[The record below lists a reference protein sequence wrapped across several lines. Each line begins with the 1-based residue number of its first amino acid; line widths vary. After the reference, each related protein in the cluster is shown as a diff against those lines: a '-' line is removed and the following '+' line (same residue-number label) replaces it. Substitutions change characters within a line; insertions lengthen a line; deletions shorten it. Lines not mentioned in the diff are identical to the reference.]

1 MFIQNINCSDKLFKF
16 LLLNITFESKIKN
29 LYNKVKM
36 FNIYK
41 YIRTHFGFIT
51 VIFYF
56 TLATLLIVYLFPKQG
71 KFRYEFQKGRPWMH
85 EDLQAPF
92 DFPIYKSQLEL
103 AREKDSVLRDFKPY
117 YNYEETVFS
126 VQGEKFREEF
136 GNMWKEY
143 SLSEFKIPN
152 EQTYYNSER
161 YRTIRD
167 LESYFEDYILN
178 LLNQVYQKGIIDI
191 STNED
196 ISSDGVSAVMVVRK
210 NIAEQVFID
219 AIFTPKSAYEYLKK
233 DIDEQLISNKS
244 PYTKRYRQLFEDF
257 DINNFIQVNVSYDQE
272 KSKTVRNSLLNEI
285 SLYRDKIQEGQRI
298 ISRGELVTSD
308 KYQIL
313 ESLRIEYE
321 QQLGFLAS
329 QLVKVGKFILVFA
342 ALFVIFLFLY
352 NLRREILQ
360 DSLKTLFILML
371 VILTVFVASA
381 TVKSDRINI
390 YVIPFAILPIILR
403 TFYDERLALFIHFI
417 ITILIG
423 FFAPNSF
430 EFVFLTFIA
439 GIIAVFSLTNFNR
452 RSRIVYTAMLIF
464 LTYGFVYLGISIVQ
478 EGNVKE
484 IDYNN
489 FAWFGLNS
497 FLILL
502 SFPLIFV
509 FEKIFGF
516 LSDATL
522 MELADTNQPLLREL
536 AEKAP
541 GTFQH
546 SLQVANLAEDAIYRI
561 GGNPLLVRTGAL
573 YHDIGKMV
581 NPIYFIENQTSD
593 INPHDRLSF
602 EESAKVIID
611 HVAKGVEIAKKHN
624 LPQPVIEF
632 IRTHH
637 GTSTVHYFYR
647 SYIKKYPE
655 EEVDV
660 RKFSYPGPKP
670 FSKETAVLMMADSVE
685 AASRSL
691 REVNI
696 QSLESLVDGII
707 DSQVIEE
714 QFNNAD
720 ITFKDITTIKDVF
733 KKRLKNIYH
742 VRISYPT

>member
-1 MFIQNINCSDKLFKF
+1 
-16 LLLNITFESKIKN
+16 
-29 LYNKVKM
+29 
-36 FNIYK
+36 
-41 YIRTHFGFIT
+41 
-51 VIFYF
+51 
-56 TLATLLIVYLFPKQG
+56 
-71 KFRYEFQKGRPWMH
+71 MH

-103 AREKDSVLRDFKPY
+103 NREKDSILRDFKPY
-117 YNYEETVFS
+117 YNFEESVFS
-126 VQGEKFREEF
+126 EQGEKFREIF
-136 GNMWKEY
+136 GNMWKDY
-143 SLSEFKIPN
+143 SLSEFRIPN
-152 EQTYYNSER
+152 EQVYFDHSR
-161 YRTIRD
+161 YRTIRN
-167 LESYFEDYILN
+167 LESFFGDFILN
-178 LLNQVYQKGIIDI
+178 LLDQTYQKGIIDI
-191 STNED
+191 SENED
-196 ISSDGVSAVMVVRK
+196 ISSERLSAVMVVRK
-210 NIAEQVFID
+210 NIAEQVFTD
-219 AIFTPKSAYEYLKK
+219 DIFTPKSAYEFLNNN
-233 DIDEQLISNKS
+233 INEELISNKS
-244 PYTKRYRQLFEDF
+244 PYIKRFREFFEDF
-257 DINNFIQVNVSYDQE
+257 DINNFIEVNVFYDQE
-272 KSKTVRNSLLNEI
+272 KSGAAKNSLLNEI

-298 ISRGELVTSD
+298 ISRGELITSD

-313 ESLRIEYE
+313 ESLRIEFE
-321 QQLGFLAS
+321 QQLGFIAS

-352 NLRREILQ
+352 NLRHEILQ

-381 TVKSDRINI
+381 TVRSDRISM
-390 YVIPFAILPIILR
+390 YVIPFTILPIILR

-417 ITILIG
+417 ITILVG

-464 LTYGFVYLGISIVQ
+464 ITYGFVYLGISIVQ
-478 EGNVKE
+478 EGNVQE

-581 NPIYFIENQTSD
+581 NPIYFIENQASD

-660 RKFSYPGPKP
+660 KKFSYPGPKP

-691 REVNI
+691 KEVTI
-696 QSLESLVDGII
+696 PSLENLVDGII
-707 DSQVIEE
+707 DSQLIEE

>member
-1 MFIQNINCSDKLFKF
+1 M
-16 LLLNITFESKIKN
+16 LNIF
-29 LYNKVKM
+29 
-36 FNIYK
+36 K
-41 YIRTHFGFIT
+41 YIRSHLKLIL
-51 VIFYF
+51 VILYF
-56 TLATLLIVYLFPKQG
+56 ALATLLIANLFPKQG
-71 KFRYEFQKGRPWMH
+71 KFRFEFQKGRPWMH

-92 DFPIYKSQLEL
+92 DFPIYRSQLEL
-103 AREKDSVLRDFKPY
+103 AREKDSVLSDFKPY
-117 YNYEETVFS
+117 YNYEEAVFS
-126 VQGEKFREEF
+126 EQGKRFREVF
-136 GNMWKEY
+136 GSMWREY
-143 SLSEFKIPN
+143 SLSEFRIPN
-152 EQTYYNSER
+152 EQIYFNNSR
-161 YRTIRD
+161 YKELRN
-167 LESYFEDYILN
+167 LELYFEEYILN
-178 LLNQVYQKGIIDI
+178 QLDQVYQKGIIDI
-191 STNED
+191 SANEY
-196 ISSDGVSAVMVVRK
+196 ISPGGLSAVMVVRK
-210 NIAEQVFID
+210 NIAEQVIID
-219 AIFTPKSAYEYLKK
+219 AIFTPKSAYEYMNKN
-233 DIDEQLISNKS
+233 IDEELLRNTS
-244 PYTKRYRQLFEDF
+244 PFTKRYRQFFKNF
-257 DINNFIQVNVSYDQE
+257 DINNFLKVNVFYDQE
-272 KSKTVRNSLLNEI
+272 KSKTISSSLFNEI

-321 QQLGFLAS
+321 HQLGFIAS
-329 QLVKVGKFILVFA
+329 QLVRVGRFILVFA

-352 NLRREILQ
+352 NLRYEILGS
-360 DSLKTLFILML
+360 SLKTLFILML
-371 VILTVFVASA
+371 VILMVFVASA
-381 TVKSDRINI
+381 IVSSGRISI

-417 ITILIG
+417 TTILVG

-452 RSRIVYTAMLIF
+452 RSRIVYTAMLVF

-484 IDYNN
+484 IDYSN

-502 SFPLIFV
+502 SFPLIFI
-509 FEKIFGF
+509 FEKLFGF

-573 YHDIGKMV
+573 YHDIGKIV
-581 NPIYFIENQTSD
+581 NPIYFIENQASD
-593 INPHDRLSF
+593 INPHDKLAF
-602 EESAKVIID
+602 EESAKVIIN
-611 HVAKGVEIAKKHN
+611 HVEKGVEIARKHN
-624 LPQPVIEF
+624 LPQPVIDF

-655 EEVDV
+655 ESVDIK
-660 RKFSYPGPKP
+660 KFSYAGPKP

-691 REVNI
+691 KDMNI
-696 QSLESLVDGII
+696 QSLENMVDGII
-707 DSQVIEE
+707 DSQLIEE

-720 ITFKDITTIKDVF
+720 ITFKDITTIKEVF
-733 KKRLKNIYH
+733 RRRLTNIYH
-742 VRISYPT
+742 VRISYPA

>member
-1 MFIQNINCSDKLFKF
+1 ML
-16 LLLNITFESKIKN
+16 
-29 LYNKVKM
+29 
-36 FNIYK
+36 NIYK
-41 YIRTHFGFIT
+41 YIRKHFRFIT
-51 VIFYF
+51 VILYF
-56 TLATLLIVYLFPKQG
+56 ALASLLIVYLFPKQG

-103 AREKDSVLRDFKPY
+103 NREKDSILRDFKPY
-117 YNYEETVFS
+117 YNFEESVFS
-126 VQGEKFREEF
+126 EQGEKFREIF
-136 GNMWKEY
+136 GNMWKDY
-143 SLSEFKIPN
+143 SLSEFRIPN
-152 EQTYYNSER
+152 EQVYFDHSR
-161 YRTIRD
+161 YRAIRN
-167 LESYFEDYILN
+167 LESFFGDYILN
-178 LLNQVYQKGIIDI
+178 LLDLTYQKGIIDI
-191 STNED
+191 SENED
-196 ISSDGVSAVMVVRK
+196 ISSEGLSAVMVVRK
-210 NIAEQVFID
+210 NIAEQVFTD
-219 AIFTPKSAYEYLKK
+219 DIFTPKSAYEFLNNN
-233 DIDEQLISNKS
+233 INEELISNKS
-244 PYTKRYRQLFEDF
+244 PYIKRFREFFEDF
-257 DINNFIQVNVSYDQE
+257 DINNFIEVNVFYDQE
-272 KSKTVRNSLLNEI
+272 KSGAARNSLLNEI

-298 ISRGELVTSD
+298 ISRGELITSD
-308 KYQIL
+308 KYQVL
-313 ESLRIEYE
+313 ESLRIEFE
-321 QQLGFLAS
+321 QQLGFIAS

-352 NLRREILQ
+352 NLRHEILQ

-381 TVKSDRINI
+381 TVRSDRISM
-390 YVIPFAILPIILR
+390 YVIPFTILPIILR

-417 ITILIG
+417 ITILVG

-464 LTYGFVYLGISIVQ
+464 ITYGFVYLGISIVQ
-478 EGNVKE
+478 EGNVKD

-581 NPIYFIENQTSD
+581 NPIYFIENQASD

-655 EEVDV
+655 EDVDIK
-660 RKFSYPGPKP
+660 KFSYPGPKP

-691 REVNI
+691 REVTN
-696 QSLESLVDGII
+696 QSLENLVDGII
-707 DSQVIEE
+707 DSQLIEE

>member
-1 MFIQNINCSDKLFKF
+1 
-16 LLLNITFESKIKN
+16 
-29 LYNKVKM
+29 M
-36 FNIYK
+36 FNIFK
-41 YIRTHFGFIT
+41 YIRTHLRFII
-51 VIFYF
+51 VILYF
-56 TLATLLIVYLFPKQG
+56 TLAAILIVYLFPKQG

-92 DFPIYKSQLEL
+92 DFPIYKSQMEL
-103 AREKDSVLRDFKPY
+103 VKERDSVLRDFKPY
-117 YNYEETVFS
+117 YNYDKAVFS
-126 VQGEKFREEF
+126 EQGEKFREVF
-136 GNMWKEY
+136 GTRWKEY
-143 SLSEFKIPN
+143 SLSEFRIPG
-152 EQTYYNSER
+152 EQQYFNSSG
-161 YRTIRD
+161 YRALRS
-167 LESYFEDYILN
+167 LESYFEDHILN
-178 LLNQVYQKGIIDI
+178 LLHQVYQKGIIDI
-191 STNED
+191 SANEEF
-196 ISSDGVSAVMVVRK
+196 SSERLYAVMIVRE
-210 NIAEQVFID
+210 NIAEQVMID
-219 AIFTPKSAYEYLKK
+219 ALYTPKSAYEYLNRN
-233 DIDEQLISNKS
+233 INEELLSNKS
-244 PYTKRYRQLFEDF
+244 LNIKRYRQFFEDF
-257 DINNFIQVNVSYDQE
+257 DVNDFIRVNVFYDQE
-272 KSKTVRNSLLNEI
+272 KSKTISNSLLDEI

-298 ISRGELVTSD
+298 ISRGELVTPE
-308 KYQIL
+308 KYQLL

-321 QQLGFLAS
+321 NQLGFITS
-329 QLVKVGKFILVFA
+329 QLVWVGKFILVFA

-352 NLRREILQ
+352 NLRHEILE

-371 VILTVFVASA
+371 VILTVFVASV
-381 TVKSDRINI
+381 TVRSNRINI
-390 YVIPFAILPIILR
+390 YIIPFAILPIILR

-452 RSRIVYTAMLIF
+452 RSRIVYTALLIF

-478 EGNVKE
+478 EGNVRV

-489 FAWFGLNS
+489 FAWFGVNS

-502 SFPLIFV
+502 SFPMIFV
-509 FEKIFGF
+509 FEKLFGF

-522 MELADTNQPLLREL
+522 MELSDTNQPLLREL

-561 GGNPLLVRTGAL
+561 GGNPLLIRTGAL
-573 YHDIGKMV
+573 YHDIGKML

-602 EESAKVIID
+602 EESAKIIID
-611 HVAKGVEIAKKHN
+611 HVEKGVEIAKKHN
-624 LPQPVIEF
+624 LPQPLIEF

-637 GTSTVHYFYR
+637 GTTTVQYFYR

-655 EEVDV
+655 ESVDV
-660 RKFSYPGPKP
+660 KKFSYAGPKP
-670 FSKETAVLMMADSVE
+670 FSKETAVLMMADAVE

-691 REVNI
+691 KDMST
-696 QSLESLVDGII
+696 QSLENLVDGII
-707 DSQVIEE
+707 DAQLMEE

-720 ITFKDITTIKDVF
+720 ITFKNITTIKEVF
-733 KKRLKNIYH
+733 RKRLKNIYH
-742 VRISYPT
+742 VRISYPA

>member
-1 MFIQNINCSDKLFKF
+1 
-16 LLLNITFESKIKN
+16 
-29 LYNKVKM
+29 M
-36 FNIYK
+36 FNIYQ
-41 YIRTHFGFIT
+41 YIRTHLRFIT
-51 VIFYF
+51 VILYF

-85 EDLQAPF
+85 ADLQAPF

-117 YNYEETVFS
+117 YNHEESVFS
-126 VQGEKFREEF
+126 SQGEEFREIF
-136 GNMWKEY
+136 GRMWKEY
-143 SLSEFKIPN
+143 SLSEFRIPT
-152 EQTYYNSER
+152 EQVYFDNSR
-161 YRTIRD
+161 YRTIRN
-167 LESYFEDYILN
+167 LELFFEDYILN
-178 LLNQVYQKGIIDI
+178 LLSQVYQKGIIDI
-191 STNED
+191 SANED
-196 ISSDGVSAVMVVRK
+196 IYSEGLSAVMVVRR
-210 NIAEQVFID
+210 NIAEQTFTD
-219 AIFTPKSAYEYLKK
+219 AIFTPKSAYEYLNKHVN
-233 DIDEQLISNKS
+233 EELISNQS
-244 PYTKRYRQLFEDF
+244 PYIKRYRKFFDDF
-257 DINNFIQVNVSYDQE
+257 DINNFIEVNVFYDQE
-272 KSKTVRNSLLNEI
+272 KSKTVKNSLLNEI

-321 QQLGFLAS
+321 QKLGFIAS
-329 QLVKVGKFILVFA
+329 QLVKVGKFILVFS

-352 NLRREILQ
+352 NLRHEILQ

-381 TVKSDRINI
+381 TVRSDRISI
-390 YVIPFAILPIILR
+390 YVIPFTILPIILR

-464 LTYGFVYLGISIVQ
+464 ITYGFVYLGISIVQ

-509 FEKIFGF
+509 FEKLFGF

-546 SLQVANLAEDAIYRI
+546 SLQVANLAEDAIYHI

-581 NPIYFIENQTSD
+581 NPIYFIENQTSEF
-593 INPHDRLSF
+593 NPHDRLSF

-611 HVAKGVEIAKKHN
+611 HVEKGVDIARKHN

-647 SYIKKYPE
+647 SYIKKYPD

-660 RKFSYPGPKP
+660 KKFSYPGPKP
-670 FSKETAVLMMADSVE
+670 FTKETAVLMMADSVE

-691 REVNI
+691 KEMNI
-696 QSLESLVDGII
+696 QSLENLVDGII
-707 DSQVIEE
+707 DSQLIEE

-720 ITFKDITTIKDVF
+720 ITFKDITIIKDVF

>member
-1 MFIQNINCSDKLFKF
+1 
-16 LLLNITFESKIKN
+16 
-29 LYNKVKM
+29 
-36 FNIYK
+36 
-41 YIRTHFGFIT
+41 
-51 VIFYF
+51 
-56 TLATLLIVYLFPKQG
+56 
-71 KFRYEFQKGRPWMH
+71 MH

-126 VQGEKFREEF
+126 VQGEKFREVF

>member
-1 MFIQNINCSDKLFKF
+1 ML
-16 LLLNITFESKIKN
+16 
-29 LYNKVKM
+29 
-36 FNIYK
+36 NIYK
-41 YIRTHFGFIT
+41 YIRKHFRFIT
-51 VIFYF
+51 VILYF
-56 TLATLLIVYLFPKQG
+56 ALASLLIVYLFPKQG

-103 AREKDSVLRDFKPY
+103 NREKDSILRDFKPY
-117 YNYEETVFS
+117 YNFEESVFS
-126 VQGEKFREEF
+126 EQGEKFREIF
-136 GNMWKEY
+136 GNMWKDY
-143 SLSEFKIPN
+143 SLSEFRIPN
-152 EQTYYNSER
+152 EQVYFDHSR
-161 YRTIRD
+161 YRAIRN
-167 LESYFEDYILN
+167 LESFFGDYILN
-178 LLNQVYQKGIIDI
+178 LLDLTYQKGIIDI
-191 STNED
+191 SENED
-196 ISSDGVSAVMVVRK
+196 ISSEGLSAVMVVRK
-210 NIAEQVFID
+210 NIAEQVFTD
-219 AIFTPKSAYEYLKK
+219 DIFTPKSAYEFLNNN
-233 DIDEQLISNKS
+233 INEELISNKS
-244 PYTKRYRQLFEDF
+244 PYIKRFREFFKDF
-257 DINNFIQVNVSYDQE
+257 DINNFIEVNVFYDQE
-272 KSKTVRNSLLNEI
+272 KSGAARNSLLNEI

-298 ISRGELVTSD
+298 ISRGELITSD
-308 KYQIL
+308 KYQVL
-313 ESLRIEYE
+313 ESLRIEFE
-321 QQLGFLAS
+321 QQLGFIAS

-352 NLRREILQ
+352 NLRHEILQ

-381 TVKSDRINI
+381 TVRSDRISM
-390 YVIPFAILPIILR
+390 YVIPFTILPIILR

-417 ITILIG
+417 ITILVG

-464 LTYGFVYLGISIVQ
+464 ITYGFVYLGISIVQ
-478 EGNVKE
+478 EGNVKD

-581 NPIYFIENQTSD
+581 NPIYFIENQASD

-655 EEVDV
+655 EDVDIK
-660 RKFSYPGPKP
+660 KFSYPGPKP

-691 REVNI
+691 REVTN
-696 QSLESLVDGII
+696 QSLENLVDGII
-707 DSQVIEE
+707 DSQLIEE

>member
-1 MFIQNINCSDKLFKF
+1 
-16 LLLNITFESKIKN
+16 
-29 LYNKVKM
+29 M

>member
-1 MFIQNINCSDKLFKF
+1 MLGIL
-16 LLLNITFESKIKN
+16 
-29 LYNKVKM
+29 
-36 FNIYK
+36 K
-41 YIRTHFGFIT
+41 YIRTHFRFIV
-51 VIFYF
+51 VILYF
-56 TLATLLIVYLFPKQG
+56 ALAALLTVYLFPKQG

-92 DFPIYKSQLEL
+92 DFPIYRSQQEL
-103 AREKDSVLRDFKPY
+103 AREKDSVLSNFRPY
-117 YNYEETVFS
+117 FDYDRSVFS
-126 VQGEKFREEF
+126 DQGEKFRETF

-143 SLSEFKIPN
+143 TLSEFRIRN
-152 EQTYYNSER
+152 EQAYFNYSR
-161 YRTIRD
+161 YRPLQE
-167 LESYFEDYILN
+167 LELHFEDYILK
-178 LLNQVYQKGIIDI
+178 LLDQVYQKGIIDI
-191 STNED
+191 SANEE
-196 ISSDGVSAVMVVRK
+196 ITPGGLSAVMVVRN
-210 NIAEQVFID
+210 NIATQVIID
-219 AIFTPKSAYEYLKK
+219 AIFTPKSAYEYMNRNINEEL
-233 DIDEQLISNKS
+233 LRNTS
-244 PYTKRYRQLFEDF
+244 PNIKRYRQFFEDF
-257 DINNFIQVNVSYDQE
+257 DINNYLKVNIFYNQD
-272 KSKTVRNSLLNEI
+272 KSNTVRNSLLDEI
-285 SLYRDKIQEGQRI
+285 SLYRDKVQEGQRI
-298 ISRGELVTSD
+298 ISRGDLVTPD
-308 KYQIL
+308 KYQVL

-321 QQLGFLAS
+321 HQLGFVAS

-352 NLRREILQ
+352 NLRREILD

-371 VILTVFVASA
+371 VILLVFIASITVRLNQVS
-381 TVKSDRINI
+381 I

-439 GIIAVFSLTNFNR
+439 GIIAVFSLTNFYR

-464 LTYGFVYLGISIVQ
+464 LTYAFVYLGISIVQ
-478 EGNVKE
+478 EGNVKA

-497 FLILL
+497 FLVLL

-536 AEKAP
+536 AERAP

-546 SLQVANLAEDAIYRI
+546 SLQVANLAEDAIFSI

-573 YHDIGKMV
+573 YHDIGKMK
-581 NPIYFIENQTSD
+581 NPIYYIENQTSD
-593 INPHDRLSF
+593 INPHDKLSF
-602 EESAKVIID
+602 EESTKVIID
-611 HVAKGVEIAKKHN
+611 HVEKGVEIAKKHN
-624 LPQPVIEF
+624 LPQPVIDF

-637 GTSTVHYFYR
+637 GTSTVQYFYR
-647 SYIKKYPE
+647 SYIRKYPE
-655 EEVDV
+655 EEVDI
-660 RKFSYPGPKP
+660 RKFSYHGPKP

-691 REVNI
+691 KNI
-696 QSLESLVDGII
+696 STQSLEQLVDGII
-707 DSQVIEE
+707 SSQLIEE

-720 ITFKDITTIKDVF
+720 ITFKDITTIKEVF
-733 KKRLKNIYH
+733 RKRLKNIYH
-742 VRISYPT
+742 VRISYPA

>member
-1 MFIQNINCSDKLFKF
+1 
-16 LLLNITFESKIKN
+16 
-29 LYNKVKM
+29 
-36 FNIYK
+36 
-41 YIRTHFGFIT
+41 
-51 VIFYF
+51 
-56 TLATLLIVYLFPKQG
+56 
-71 KFRYEFQKGRPWMH
+71 MH

-92 DFPIYKSQLEL
+92 DFPIYKSQQEL
-103 AREKDSVLRDFKPY
+103 AREKDSVLKDFKPY
-117 YNYEETVFS
+117 YNYDEAVFS
-126 VQGEKFREEF
+126 DQGERFRDVF
-136 GNMWKEY
+136 GTLWKQY
-143 SLSEFKIPN
+143 SLSEFRIPS
-152 EQTYYNSER
+152 EQVYFNNSR
-161 YRTIRD
+161 YRPVRD
-167 LESYFEDYILN
+167 LELYFEDYIIK

-191 STNED
+191 SGNED
-196 ISSDGVSAVMVVRK
+196 FSTGGLFAVMVVRK
-210 NIAEQVFID
+210 NIAEQIVID
-219 AIFTPKSAYEYLKK
+219 AMFTPKSAYEYMDKNINEEL
-233 DIDEQLISNKS
+233 LRNTSA
-244 PYTKRYRQLFEDF
+244 YVKRYRQFFEDF
-257 DINNFIQVNVSYDQE
+257 DINDFIKVNVYYDQE
-272 KSKTVRNSLLNEI
+272 KSKTVSNSLLNEI

-298 ISRGELVTSD
+298 ISRGDLVTPD
-308 KYQIL
+308 KYQVL

-321 QQLGFLAS
+321 HQLGFIAS

-352 NLRREILQ
+352 NLRREILE

-371 VILTVFVASA
+371 VILTVFVASV
-381 TVKSDRINI
+381 TVRSNPISI
-390 YVIPFAILPIILR
+390 YVIPFTILPIILR

-478 EGNVKE
+478 EGNVKA

-546 SLQVANLAEDAIYRI
+546 SLQVANLAEDAIFRI

-581 NPIYFIENQTSD
+581 NPIYFIENQTSG

-602 EESAKVIID
+602 EESVKVIIN
-611 HVAKGVEIAKKHN
+611 HVEKGVEIARKHN
-624 LPQPVIEF
+624 LPQPVVEF

-660 RKFSYPGPKP
+660 KRFSYPGPKP

-691 REVNI
+691 KDVSD
-696 QSLESLVDGII
+696 QSLEQLVDGII
-707 DSQVIEE
+707 DTQLIEE

-720 ITFKDITTIKDVF
+720 VTFKDITNIKEVF
-733 KKRLKNIYH
+733 RKRLKNIYH
-742 VRISYPT
+742 VRISYPA

>member
-1 MFIQNINCSDKLFKF
+1 
-16 LLLNITFESKIKN
+16 
-29 LYNKVKM
+29 M

-126 VQGEKFREEF
+126 VQGEKFREVF

>member
-1 MFIQNINCSDKLFKF
+1 ML
-16 LLLNITFESKIKN
+16 
-29 LYNKVKM
+29 
-36 FNIYK
+36 NIYK
-41 YIRTHFGFIT
+41 YIRTHFRFIT
-51 VIFYF
+51 VIVYF
-56 TLATLLIVYLFPKQG
+56 ALASLLIVYLFPKQG
-71 KFRYEFQKGRPWMH
+71 KFRFEFQKGRPWMH

-103 AREKDSVLRDFKPY
+103 SREKDSILRDFKPY
-117 YNYEETVFS
+117 YNFEERVFAEE
-126 VQGEKFREEF
+126 GEKFRENF
-136 GNMWKEY
+136 GNIWKEY
-143 SLSEFKIPN
+143 SLSEFRIPN
-152 EQTYYNSER
+152 EQLYFSNSR
-161 YRTIRD
+161 YQTIRN
-167 LESYFEDYILN
+167 LESYFEDYILD
-178 LLNQVYQKGIIDI
+178 LLDQTYQKGIIDI
-191 STNED
+191 SENED
-196 ISSDGVSAVMVVRK
+196 ISAGGLTTVMVVRK
-210 NIAEQVFID
+210 NIAEQVFTD
-219 AIFTPKSAYEYLKK
+219 DIFTPKSAYEFLNNH
-233 DIDEQLISNKS
+233 INEELISNKS
-244 PYTKRYRQLFEDF
+244 PYIKRFRKFFEDF
-257 DINNFIQVNVSYDQE
+257 DINNFIEVNVFYDQE
-272 KSKTVRNSLLNEI
+272 KSVAARNSLLNEI

-298 ISRGELVTSD
+298 ISQGELITSD

-321 QQLGFLAS
+321 QQLGFIAS

-352 NLRREILQ
+352 NLRLEILQ

-381 TVKSDRINI
+381 TVRSDRISI
-390 YVIPFAILPIILR
+390 YVIPFTILPIILR

-417 ITILIG
+417 ITILVG

-430 EFVFLTFIA
+430 EFVFLTFIS

-464 LTYGFVYLGISIVQ
+464 ITYGFVYLGISIVQ
-478 EGNVKE
+478 EGNVQE

-581 NPIYFIENQTSD
+581 NPIYFIENQASD

-660 RKFSYPGPKP
+660 KKFSYPGPKP

-691 REVNI
+691 KEVNN

-707 DSQVIEE
+707 DSQLIEE